1 MSGLIRPASIIY
13 RFEPSGSRN
22 LLDFT
27 MLKCNDPT
35 WTGWMQSVLVV
46 MHDQEPLN
54 FDLYSPGHIEQNLKA
69 WLQQNSPGSE
79 RYLDSVEVR
88 KHWCSLNLNFVR
100 RFNTLYDHS
109 ILIHSEQRSLEV
121 EKYTTVDFEP
131 VYWWSHGIIA
141 RDWYRY
147 AEIDHRLKFSD
158 QFVFDFNVYNRAWS
172 GTREYR
178 LKFADLLIQHDLVKS
193 SQVTFNPW
201 DQGQHYHDHQFQNP
215 QFRPCA
221 DLEQLPTNQ
230 ATSNH
235 SADYDPHDYAQCA
248 IDVVLET
255 LFDDGR
261 LHLTEKILR
270 PIACGKPFILAAT
283 MGSLGYLRSYGFETF
298 GDIIDESYDLESDP
312 LTRLHMIVSSMKK
325 FNQLD
330 PVSRQEKITQLHA
343 RAAKNKERFFST
355 EFFSHLTKE
364 FIDNYNT
371 AQRRCDQNRLG
382 RNWLAFRDLA
392 LETASL
398 EPLVNMVGHPAQ
410 DQLHHLLRSIT
421 PSQVSSSS

>member
-1 MSGLIRPASIIY
+1 
-13 RFEPSGSRN
+13 
-22 LLDFT
+22 

-35 WTGWMQSVLVV
+35 WSGWMQSVLVV
-46 MHDQEPLN
+46 IHDQEPLN
-54 FDLYSPGHIEQNLKA
+54 FNLYSPPRIEENIEM

-79 RYLDSVEVR
+79 RYLVSEEVR

-100 RFNTLYDHS
+100 RFNTLYDRS
-109 ILIHSEQRSLEV
+109 ILIHSEQRSTEV

-158 QFVFDFNVYNRAWS
+158 QFAFDFNIYNRAWS

-178 LKFADLLIQHDLVKS
+178 LKFVDLLIRHDLIKAS
-193 SQVTFNPW
+193 SVAFNPR
-201 DQGQHYHDHQFQNP
+201 DQGQHYRDHQFQNP
-215 QFRPCA
+215 KFHPCA
-221 DLEQLPTNQ
+221 DLEQLPSNQ

-235 SADYDPHDYAQCA
+235 SADYDHHDYAQCA

-270 PIACGKPFILAAT
+270 PIACGKPFILAGT
-283 MGSLGYLRSYGFETF
+283 QGSLEYLRSYGFETF
-298 GDIIDESYDLESDP
+298 GDIIDESYDLELDP
-312 LTRLHMIVSSMKK
+312 LTRLQMIVTAMKK

-330 PVSRQEKITQLHA
+330 PGSKQEKIRQLHA
-343 RAAKNKERFFST
+343 RAAKNKERFFSK
-355 EFFSHLTKE
+355 EFFSYLTKE
-364 FIDNYNT
+364 FSNNYQV
-371 AQRRCDQNRLG
+371 AQSRCDQKRSG
-382 RNWLAFRDLA
+382 RNWLEFRDLA
-392 LETASL
+392 LKTASL
-398 EPLVNMVGHPAQ
+398 EPLVNMVDHPAQ

-421 PSQVSSSS
+421 PFQESSSS